1 MWIKDNVFEYK
12 IPSQPTRKH
21 FKEIVN
27 IIVTNNYTYQEIQS
41 VKMYCAS
48 RNPRFNEELFYQA
61 IEEHPINDIDESNH
75 P

>member
-27 IIVTNNYTYQEIQS
+27 IIVENKDY
-41 VKMYCAS
+41 
-48 RNPRFNEELFYQA
+48 EEWMLLNTV
-61 IEEHPINDIDESNH
+61 E
-75 P
+75 

>member
-21 FKEIVN
+21 FEEIVN

-61 IEEHPINDIDESNH
+61 IESHPMNDMDESNH

>member
-41 VKMYCAS
+41 VKLYCAS

-61 IEEHPINDIDESNH
+61 IEELPINDIDESNH